1 LLNPI
6 YIGVEKMKIKMLLS
20 LVVVGLFL
28 LGSFGV
34 IAQAPGIQ
42 INLSRPRAVESYTL
56 ESAHPYANNYDYT
69 WTITK
74 TGASTIRVHFYQYET
89 ESGYDYI
96 YVLDKNG
103 NQLARYGGA
112 TTTNVWSPWS
122 NSDTIKVRLYTD
134 YSVTKWGFKIDQR
147 EYNTTGGGGQNDAGT
162 GGDAGNDFS
171 TATQINPSNYN
182 GYLDSSD
189 RNDYYK
195 FNVNSGQTISV
206 TLTPPSSADFD
217 LYLYNPI
224 GTQKASSTAGTGIQ
238 DSVTFTAD
246 SSGYWA
252 AMMYE
257 YSGSGTYSF
266 TVSVTGGG
274 GGGGTLGDAVDN
286 TALTWTTGGNANWA
300 VDTSTY
306 YYGTS
311 SAKSGTITDNQNTYI
326 QTTVTGAGTLT
337 FYWKVSSESSYDYL
351 RFYIDGTEQTG
362 SISGEVSWTQKSFSI
377 ASGSH
382 TLKWAYTKDGSV
394 SSGSDCGWL
403 DKVVFTADGGDT
415 TPPTI
420 SNVQSSSITSSGAT
434 ITWTTNEASSSVV
447 EYGTTTSY
455 GSTATGSSG
464 VTSHSVALSGLS
476 TGTTYHYR
484 AKSADSSSNLATSGD
499 YTFTT
504 TAASSDIELTSG
516 VAYSESLSAT
526 GDADYY
532 KINIPSGS
540 TKLDVVLDGPAS
552 GCDFDL
558 YVKYNQRPTT
568 SSYDG
573 RGYTSSSD
581 ETVTINSPS
590 TGYYYIMPYSYSG
603 SGSYSIKA
611 TVTSGNGGSGGGK
624 YAVIAGINDYQYI
637 SDLSYCV
644 NDANDWK
651 NYLQGQGYT
660 ISSFLTNSQATE
672 IAIKNAIANAISQ
685 AGSTGTVA
693 FVFSGHGGKYS
704 EAGLSGDGSVCY
716 GYDGSTSSGTTGN
729 LQDTELQSCFSGYT
743 GKVFIFLDSCR
754 SGGMNEVVSNDP
766 NGANRYMTT
775 TCGSNGYGYDESS
788 YSNGAWTY
796 WFLEKGL
803 VNSGSGHTDMEG
815 NFNWAKN
822 NYPYS
827 GDDAPMQFDGNTGS
841 LFYL

>member
-1 LLNPI
+1 
-6 YIGVEKMKIKMLLS
+6 MKNTVFLS
-20 LVVVGLFL
+20 LVVVGIFL
-28 LGSFGV
+28 LSGFGV
-34 IAQAPGIQ
+34 LAQAPGIQ
-42 INLSRPRAVESYTL
+42 INLSKPRAVESYVV
-56 ESAHPYANNYDYT
+56 ESAHPYTNNYDYT

-96 YVLDKNG
+96 YILDRDG

-134 YSVTKWGFKIDQR
+134 YSVTKWGFKIDQWD
-147 EYNTTGGGGQNDAGT
+147 YTTSSQNDAGSGT
-162 GGDAGNDFS
+162 DAGNTLD
-171 TATQINPSNYN
+171 TALQINPGSYS
-182 GYLDSSD
+182 GYMDSAD
-189 RNDYYK
+189 GNDYYK
-195 FNVNSGQTISV
+195 FNVNSGQTIQVSM
-206 TLTPPSSADFD
+206 TPPSGVDFD
-217 LYLYNPI
+217 LKLYNPSN
-224 GTQKASSTAGTGIQ
+224 TEKASSTAGAGTT

-246 SSGYWA
+246 SSGYWRA
-252 AMMYE
+252 RIYY

-266 TVSVTGGG
+266 TVSVTGGS
-274 GGGGTLGDAVDN
+274 GGTLGDAVDN

-311 SAKSGTITDNQNTYI
+311 SAKSGTITHSQNTYI
-326 QTTVTGAGTLT
+326 QTTVTGPGTLT
-337 FYWKVSSESSYDYL
+337 FYWKVSSESNYDYL
-351 RFYIDGTEQTG
+351 RFYIDGTEQTKISG
-362 SISGEVSWTQKSFSI
+362 SVSWAQKSYSIS
-377 ASGSH
+377 SGSH
-382 TLKWAYTKDGSV
+382 TLQWKYTKDGSV

-403 DKVVFTADGGDT
+403 DKVVFTGGDT
-415 TPPTI
+415 TPPVI
-420 SNVQSSSITSSGAT
+420 SSVQSSSITSSGAT
-434 ITWTTNEASSSVV
+434 ITWTTDEASSSVV

-455 GSTATGSSG
+455 GSTATGSNG
-464 VTSHSVALSGLS
+464 VTSHSVSLSGL
-476 TGTTYHYR
+476 TAGTTYHYR
-484 AKSADSSSNLATSGD
+484 VKSADSSGNTATSGD

-516 VAYSESLSAT
+516 VAYSDSLSAT
-526 GDADYY
+526 NDKDYY
-532 KINIPSGS
+532 KINVPSGS
-540 TKLDVVLDGPAS
+540 TKLEVILDGPAS

-611 TVTSGNGGSGGGK
+611 TVTGGGGSSGSK
-624 YAVIAGINDYQYI
+624 YAVIVGINDYNYI

-651 NYLQGQGYT
+651 PYLEGQGYI

-672 IAIKNAIANAISQ
+672 TAIKNAIANAISQ

-693 FVFSGHGGKYS
+693 FIFAGHGGKYS
-704 EAGLSGDGSVCY
+704 EAGLSGEGSICY
-716 GYDGSTSSGTTGN
+716 CYDGSGSSGTSGN
-729 LQDTELQSCFSGYT
+729 LQDTELQTVFSGYT
-743 GKVFIFLDSCR
+743 GKLFIFLDSCR
-754 SGGMNEVVSNDP
+754 SGGMNEVINS
-766 NGANRYMTT
+766 ANRYMAT
-775 TCGSNGYGYDESS
+775 TCSPNGYGYDEPS

-796 WFLEKGL
+796 WFLEKGI

-822 NYPYS
+822 NYPYT
-827 GDDAPMQFDGNTGS
+827 GDDAPMQFDGDTSS